1 MDFSR
6 ISTFK
11 LPHRTTKEIHKC
23 FAREDS
29 KNQKRIDNILK
40 YHREVKNPFN
50 NGNNFED
57 MMQMSCDL
65 SVAETCDDCN
75 ECADVS
81 AQITKLANKSSETQT
96 KVLPSLDDVLEET
109 SFLNM
114 ASIGD
119 QARTDLWSD
128 PRLG

>member
-114 ASIGD
+114 DSIGD